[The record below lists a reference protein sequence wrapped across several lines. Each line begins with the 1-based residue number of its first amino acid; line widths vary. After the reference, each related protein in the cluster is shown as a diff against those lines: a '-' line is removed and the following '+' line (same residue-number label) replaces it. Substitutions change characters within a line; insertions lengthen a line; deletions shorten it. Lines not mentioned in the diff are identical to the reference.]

1 MTAELARVR
10 VKRIMRLACGTVL
23 QGRLW
28 ALFAL
33 CEGDAAFIAALCLS
47 PLLVN
52 LALKRALAHGRKR
65 IMLADINMARK
76 AQAESRHK
84 NYRQYRLF

>member
-1 MTAELARVR
+1 MAAGQASVR
-10 VKRIMRLACGTVL
+10 VKRIMRLARGTVL
-23 QGRLW
+23 QGGFW

-33 CEGDAAFIAALCLS
+33 CEGDAAFMAALRLP

-52 LALKRALAHGRKR
+52 LALKRALAHDRQR
-65 IMLADINMARK
+65 IVPADIQMARK